1 METTATSAQNRP
13 AVSVI
18 VPVYNAEKTLR
29 RCLDSLLAQRFSDL
43 ELLVVDD
50 GSTDSSA
57 AICKEYASA
66 DPRVRLCRKEN
77 GGVSS
82 ARNLG
87 LKEARGE
94 FIAFCD
100 SDDCAGADWLSSLYD
115 AIGDSGMAVG
125 GYVRTEPSGAEVI
138 ESAGKSCTMVH
149 IPEILEKLL
158 GARLLQF
165 VWNKLFRKSVIDRAG
180 LSFDESFRI
189 FEDEYFVLNYL
200 SADHTVSCVPQCHYR
215 YFLPEGFY
223 SKYDFGLDA
232 FRKVTEAVEYL
243 LGRDDGKGRS
253 AVRREK
259 VRLPALVYW
268 YKIALGR
275 YACSHTFAQSR
286 VHIRYARHLAR
297 RFHDGDIN
305 HLSVRVLPERCIYM
319 ILKRKQNASMDG
331 DRGQEPG
338 ER

>member
-1 METTATSAQNRP
+1 METTATSAQDRP

-57 AICKEYASA
+57 AICLEYASA

-125 GYVRTEPSGAEVI
+125 GYVRTEPSGVEVI

-165 VWNKLFRKSVIDRAG
+165 VWNKLFSLKVIRDNGIR
-180 LSFDESFRI
+180 FDETFPI
-189 FEDEYFVLNYL
+189 FEDEYFVLNYIRCIR
-200 SADHTVSCVPQCHYR
+200 TVICIPEHCYR
-215 YFLPEGFY
+215 YWLPADFMK
-223 SKYDFGLDA
+223 KYDFGIDA
-232 FRKVTEAVEYL
+232 FRKVVELIYRIV
-243 LGRDDGKGRS
+243 GDTPGKLH
-253 AVRREK
+253 
-259 VRLPALVYW
+259 LPSVVYW
-268 YKIALGR
+268 YKVALAR
-275 YACSHTFAQSR
+275 YAARHTFRQTEEYIAF
-286 VHIRYARHLAR
+286 ARKLAKT
-297 RFHDGDIN
+297 FHDGPMN
-305 HLSVRVLPERCIYM
+305 HLALRYLPMRLLYMMFRMGIY
-319 ILKRKQNASMDG
+319 N
-331 DRGQEPG
+331 P
-338 ER
+338 